1 MSSPHI
7 VDVVHEGDC
16 LCPFIDRFVRAM
28 LPTSAHLLTSLYGQ
42 NRTQINS
49 QLRSHNKVSNS
60 HKDFVL

>member
-1 MSSPHI
+1 
-7 VDVVHEGDC
+7 VHEGDC